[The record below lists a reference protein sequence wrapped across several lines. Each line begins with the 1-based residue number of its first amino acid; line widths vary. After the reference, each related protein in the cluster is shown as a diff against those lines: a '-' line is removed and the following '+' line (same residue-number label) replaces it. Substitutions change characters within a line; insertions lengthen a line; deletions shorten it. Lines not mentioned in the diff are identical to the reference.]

1 MAIFLLAVLPATVLT
16 QRPSVDYEYVDEAA
30 PFNQG
35 SFQARPALAP
45 QPAAPQQAAFPQG
58 AVPARSVP
66 AASPQTSLPV
76 KGREPTRDPQEQ
88 KPEPIT
94 ILQQINE

>member
-1 MAIFLLAVLPATVLT
+1 
-16 QRPSVDYEYVDEAA
+16 VDYEYADVDEAA
-30 PFNQG
+30 PFSQG

-45 QPAAPQQAAFPQG
+45 QAAAPQAAIPQG

-66 AASPQTSLPV
+66 AKAAAPQTSLPV
-76 KGREPTRDPQEQ
+76 KGREPTRDPQEE

>member
-1 MAIFLLAVLPATVLT
+1 M
-16 QRPSVDYEYVDEAA
+16 DYEYVDVDEAA
-30 PFNQG
+30 PFSQG
-35 SFQARPALAP
+35 SFQARPALPP
-45 QPAAPQQAAFPQG
+45 QAAAPQAAAPQAAFPQG

-66 AASPQTSLPV
+66 AKAAAPQTSLPV
-76 KGREPTRDPQEQ
+76 KGREPTRNPQEE

>member
-1 MAIFLLAVLPATVLT
+1 
-16 QRPSVDYEYVDEAA
+16 VDYEYVDVDEAA
-30 PFNQG
+30 PFSQG
-35 SFQARPALAP
+35 SFQARPSLAP
-45 QPAAPQQAAFPQG
+45 QAAAPQAAIPQG

-66 AASPQTSLPV
+66 AKAAAPQTSLPV
-76 KGREPTRDPQEQ
+76 KGREPTRDPQEE

>member
-1 MAIFLLAVLPATVLT
+1 M
-16 QRPSVDYEYVDEAA
+16 DYEYVDVDEAA
-30 PFNQG
+30 PFSQG
-35 SFQARPALAP
+35 SFQARPALPP
-45 QPAAPQQAAFPQG
+45 QAAAPQAAAPQAAAPQAAFPQG

-66 AASPQTSLPV
+66 AKAAAPQTSLPV
-76 KGREPTRDPQEQ
+76 KGREPTRNPQEE